1 LTGALSCDMR
11 SILKPIKRLE
21 LSHAGTCAACSV
33 APHNKAKVPH
43 DWARFVIAAVLACT
57 VLIPAG
63 LASERAPT
71 RAPISAEQLDALLKQ
86 KEYPELLAA
95 LDNPDA
101 RKSADYE
108 FFAGVVANRTN
119 QLNRSIRR
127 LKQAIPVLQKQGA
140 HDREQIAW
148 ETLADGYASLGRY
161 AEAADTYAALETRFG
176 NEMSPREKAGME
188 DEARQWG
195 LLRHVPPQSV
205 SIAAAFTV
213 PTKPNPLGVFEV
225 PVEVAGETR
234 YWVLDTGANISAMSK
249 SEARRL
255 GLHPLEGTTE
265 VKGVTGNLVP
275 IQVAV
280 VPELRLGKAR
290 LRNVVFV
297 LLDDRDLLVS
307 QPHYQIDGI
316 IGYPVLTALG
326 RITFDHN
333 GTFAVDV
340 STKPPLHRDYNLFI
354 EKETPLVAARIGD
367 TTCLFT
373 LDTGIQRT
381 ILTARYYREHSS
393 DFAAYKAN
401 GQSLTGVGGTRSLPA
416 YTIGTLPLQLA
427 GHTTT
432 LHGVPVLTNRVGK
445 TFDDFCGTLGLDAV
459 QPFSAFTLDF
469 HNMQLDLR

>member
-1 LTGALSCDMR
+1 MR
-11 SILKPIKRLE
+11 SILEPIERLE
-21 LSHAGTCAACSV
+21 LRHAGTCAACAV
-33 APHNKAKVPH
+33 GPRNRVKVPH

-57 VLIPAG
+57 LLISAS
-63 LASERAPT
+63 LASERAPI

-86 KEYPELLAA
+86 KKYPELSAA

-101 RKSADYE
+101 RKSTDYE
-108 FFAGVVANRTN
+108 YFAGVVANRTN
-119 QLNRSIRR
+119 QLSRSIRI
-127 LKQAIPVLQKQGA
+127 LKHAIPVLQKQGA
-140 HDREQIAW
+140 RDREQIAW
-148 ETLADGYASLGRY
+148 ETLADAYASLGRY
-161 AEAADTYAALETRFG
+161 AEAADTYAALETGFG
-176 NEMSPREKAGME
+176 NQMSPREKAGME

-205 SIAAAFTV
+205 SIAAEFTV
-213 PTKPNPLGVFEV
+213 LTKANPLGLFEV
-225 PVEVAGETR
+225 PVEVRGETR
-234 YWVLDTGANISAMSK
+234 YWVVDTGANISAMSK

-265 VKGVTGNLVP
+265 VKGVTGSLVP

-297 LLDDRDLLVS
+297 LLDDQNLLVS

-316 IGYPVLTALG
+316 VGYPVLAALG

-333 GTFAVDV
+333 RTFAVDV
-340 STKPPLHRDYNLFI
+340 STKPPLRRDHNLFI
-354 EKETPLVAARIGD
+354 EKQTPLVAARIGD
-367 TTCLFT
+367 TTCLLT
-373 LDTGIQRT
+373 LDTGIHRT

-393 DFAAYKAN
+393 DFVAHKEN
-401 GQSLTGVGGTRSLPA
+401 DQGLTGVGGTRFLPA

-427 GHTTT
+427 GHTAT
-432 LHGVPVLTNRVGK
+432 LHDVPVLTNRVGK
-445 TFDDFCGTLGLDAV
+445 TFDDFCGTLGLDSL
-459 QPFSAFTLDF
+459 QEFSAFTLDF

>member
-1 LTGALSCDMR
+1 MLAYAPLIGGLT
-11 SILKPIKRLE
+11 
-21 LSHAGTCAACSV
+21 
-33 APHNKAKVPH
+33 
-43 DWARFVIAAVLACT
+43 
-57 VLIPAG
+57 
-63 LASERAPT
+63 SERAPT
-71 RAPISAEQLDALLKQ
+71 PTPISAEHLDALLKQ
-86 KEYPELLAA
+86 KQYPELLAA
-95 LDNPDA
+95 LNNPGA
-101 RKSADYE
+101 RRSNGYD

-119 QLNRSIRR
+119 QLDRSIRM

-140 HDREQIAW
+140 HDRERIAW

-161 AEAADTYAALETRFG
+161 AEAADTYAALKTRFG
-176 NEMSPREKAGME
+176 NEMSPREKAGIE
-188 DEARQWG
+188 DEVRQWG

-213 PTKPNPLGVFEV
+213 PAKSNPLGVFEV
-225 PVEVAGETR
+225 PVEAGSETR
-234 YWVLDTGANISAMSK
+234 SWVVDTGANISAMSK

-255 GLHPLEGTTE
+255 GLHPLEGATE
-265 VKGVTGNLVP
+265 VKGVTGNLLS

-297 LLDDRDLLVS
+297 LLDDQDLFVS
-307 QPHYQIDGI
+307 QPHYQINGI
-316 IGYPVLTALG
+316 IGYPVLAALG

-340 STKPPLHRDYNLFI
+340 TTKPPLRRDRNMFL
-354 EKETPLVAARIGD
+354 EKETPLVAARVGA

-373 LDTGIQRT
+373 LDTGIRRT

-393 DFAAYKAN
+393 DFVTYKAN
-401 GQSLTGVGGTRSLPA
+401 GQSLTGVGGTRFLPA

-427 GHTTT
+427 GHTAT
-432 LHGVPVLTNRVGK
+432 LHDVPVLTNRVGK
-445 TFDDFCGTLGLDAV
+445 TFDDFCGTLGLDSL
-459 QPFSAFTLDF
+459 QEFSAFTLDF

>member
-1 LTGALSCDMR
+1 MKEVSYCDMP
-11 SILKPIKRLE
+11 SILELIERLK
-21 LSHAGTCAACSV
+21 LRHAGTWAACSV
-33 APHNKAKVPH
+33 SSRNKAKVPD

-57 VLIPAG
+57 VLIAAS
-63 LASERAPT
+63 LASERAPV
-71 RAPISAEQLDALLKQ
+71 RAPISAEQLDALLNQ
-86 KEYPELLAA
+86 KEYPELSAA

-101 RKSADYE
+101 RKSTDYE

-119 QLNRSIRR
+119 QLNRSIRM
-127 LKQAIPVLQKQGA
+127 LKQALPMLQKQRA
-140 HDREQIAW
+140 YDREQIAW
-148 ETLADGYASLGRY
+148 EILADGYASLGRY
-161 AEAADTYAALETRFG
+161 AEAADTYVALETHFG
-176 NEMSPREKAGME
+176 NRMSAREKAAME
-188 DEARQWG
+188 NEARQWS

-205 SIAAAFTV
+205 AIAAAFTV
-213 PTKPNPLGVFEV
+213 PTKPNPLGLFEV
-225 PVEVAGETR
+225 PVEVRSETR
-234 YWVLDTGANISAMSK
+234 YWVVDTGANISAMSK
-249 SEARRL
+249 SEARLL

-265 VKGVTGNLVP
+265 VKGVTGSMVP

-280 VPELRLGKAR
+280 VPELLLGKAR
-290 LRNVVFV
+290 LRNVAFV
-297 LLDDRDLLVS
+297 LLDDQNLLVS
-307 QPHYQIDGI
+307 PPHYQIDGI
-316 IGYPVLTALG
+316 IGYPVLSALG

-340 STKPPLHRDYNLFI
+340 SVKPHLRRGHNLFI

-373 LDTGIQRT
+373 LDTGIRRT

-393 DFAAYKAN
+393 DFVAYKAN

-416 YTIGTLPLQLA
+416 YTIGTLSLQLA

-432 LHGVPVLTNRVGK
+432 LHDVPVLTNRAGK

-459 QPFSAFTLDF
+459 QQFSAFTLDF